1 MKTIHDWAAAHG
13 IRSTGHQDQEE
24 VLNPVSVAGDLMLCG
39 KYMDV
44 PGIDKIG
51 GDRPAELFYKVVSS
65 SAANWDKRLVMS
77 ETFGAMGN
85 IPVRELYTIAM
96 EQYTKGINQLIPHA
110 VWYNDADVTFLPELS
125 YRNPLYNEALPAFN
139 RFLARLN
146 YLLQPEGRTVADIA
160 MLYPIETLQAGHY
173 LDGPEGYYAGGVKLP
188 GTDYIRVAAM
198 LSDTLARDFTY
209 LHPEVLARCPAGR
222 GMLHL
227 DNKVNHQHYRVLILP
242 GVKCISPECLRTVE
256 RFRRAGGRVIFT
268 TALPETSTRF
278 EVPATQVA
286 ARVQEM
292 LTARKNPALFLP
304 EPDTE
309 SLRKALEADF
319 IPDVTVSGAPGLRYI
334 HRICGGRHIY
344 YFANIG
350 TETAEAGI
358 LLRDTVKLRS
368 FDPHTGDNA
377 PFAAEVSAQGTRLQ
391 LTLPGARSLFLVSE

>member
-1 MKTIHDWAAAHG
+1 M
-13 IRSTGHQDQEE
+13 
-24 VLNPVSVAGDLMLCG
+24 LNPVSVAGDLMLCG

-173 LDGPEGYYAGGVKLP
+173 LDG
-188 GTDYIRVAAM
+188 R
-198 LSDTLARDFTY
+198 
-209 LHPEVLARCPAGR
+209 
-222 GMLHL
+222 
-227 DNKVNHQHYRVLILP
+227 
-242 GVKCISPECLRTVE
+242 
-256 RFRRAGGRVIFT
+256 RVIT
-268 TALPETSTRF
+268 
-278 EVPATQVA
+278 
-286 ARVQEM
+286 
-292 LTARKNPALFLP
+292 
-304 EPDTE
+304 
-309 SLRKALEADF
+309 
-319 IPDVTVSGAPGLRYI
+319 
-334 HRICGGRHIY
+334 
-344 YFANIG
+344 
-350 TETAEAGI
+350 
-358 LLRDTVKLRS
+358 
-368 FDPHTGDNA
+368 
-377 PFAAEVSAQGTRLQ
+377 
-391 LTLPGARSLFLVSE
+391 PGA

>member
-1 MKTIHDWAAAHG
+1 MCIRDRPQGAWKLLCFVCVKDGDPNVDYLDPDAVRLFVEDTHQRYYDRFPEAFGEVITETFCDEPTLYRAQGRIWTERFNERFEAAHGFSPEALYPALWYDTGPGTAAARNYLFGFRARLYAEGFMKTIHDWAAAHG

-77 ETFGAMGN
+77 ETFGAMGD

-160 MLYPIETLQAGHY
+160 MLY
-173 LDGPEGYYAGGVKLP
+173 
-188 GTDYIRVAAM
+188 
-198 LSDTLARDFTY
+198 LS
-209 LHPEVLARCPAGR
+209 
-222 GMLHL
+222 
-227 DNKVNHQHYRVLILP
+227 LI
-242 GVKCISPECLRTVE
+242 
-256 RFRRAGGRVIFT
+256 
-268 TALPETSTRF
+268 
-278 EVPATQVA
+278 
-286 ARVQEM
+286 
-292 LTARKNPALFLP
+292 
-304 EPDTE
+304 
-309 SLRKALEADF
+309 
-319 IPDVTVSGAPGLRYI
+319 
-334 HRICGGRHIY
+334 HI
-344 YFANIG
+344 
-350 TETAEAGI
+350 
-358 LLRDTVKLRS
+358 
-368 FDPHTGDNA
+368 
-377 PFAAEVSAQGTRLQ
+377 
-391 LTLPGARSLFLVSE
+391 